1 MGRDDRCISDHGKEV
16 MFFLTINMDLIL
28 HVVTC
33 AVFFRLDSHFL
44 MRMSLKLYWISLY
57 GRLPNSINQLE

>member
-16 MFFLTINMDLIL
+16 LFFLTINMDLIL

-57 GRLPNSINQLE
+57 GRLPNLINQLE